1 MAADSD
7 YQKIAEHA
15 LAMLKAVYL
24 HEGPDAAV
32 TSARYMVEATAIVI
46 AEELGPAETRRF
58 LHVVGMTQGQ
68 EH

>member
-58 LHVVGMTQGQ
+58 LHIVGVKQGQ

>member
-1 MAADSD
+1 MATDSD

-32 TSARYMVEATAIVI
+32 RSAKYMVEAAVIVI
-46 AEELGPAETRRF
+46 ADELGPAETRRF
-58 LHVVGMTQGQ
+58 LHVGGVRQGLK
-68 EH
+68 H